1 MFSWFIIG
9 IIFLLG
15 GEKSTI
21 SQNEIQQVITHYV
34 TDYLDTA
41 SNEIV
46 IEFRS
51 VPESVIIEKSNYSL
65 SVSSSVNIPSKGYA
79 GIPVQIYTNGKLIR
93 TVICSAMIR
102 RFEDVCVITRDLEK
116 NDVIQPFDIKIQR
129 METTNFDNDV
139 IISLISAVNTRT
151 KRMIKA
157 NTVLKNSMIEE
168 IPAVNYNDKVVV
180 VVKTKNLSIAASGTA
195 RQEGK
200 IGEEVR
206 IQREGSREFL
216 SAKVVGKQ
224 TVEII
229 VR

>member
-1 MFSWFIIG
+1 
-9 IIFLLG
+9 
-15 GEKSTI
+15 
-21 SQNEIQQVITHYV
+21 
-34 TDYLDTA
+34 
-41 SNEIV
+41 
-46 IEFRS
+46 
-51 VPESVIIEKSNYSL
+51 
-65 SVSSSVNIPSKGYA
+65 
-79 GIPVQIYTNGKLIR
+79 
-93 TVICSAMIR
+93 
-102 RFEDVCVITRDLEK
+102 
-116 NDVIQPFDIKIQR
+116 
-129 METTNFDNDV
+129 DNDV